1 MPFLS
6 ALVAVLCHFQ
16 VLMAIQ
22 DQQIVLSPQV
32 HQKDPVVMAKE
43 KHQLQNR
50 DNKRYNVCAVTI

>member
-1 MPFLS
+1 MRHMLLNAFLS

-50 DNKRYNVCAVTI
+50 DNKR

>member
-50 DNKRYNVCAVTI
+50 DNKR

>member
-1 MPFLS
+1 MLLNAFLS

-43 KHQLQNR
+43 KQNR
-50 DNKRYNVCAVTI
+50 DNKR